1 MVFGPT
7 AWAQDALGNLP
18 AEVRAEDATITEL
31 GHATM
36 TVEMKIVTDSLNRHT
51 DTLFETKNIEWHTDP
66 GTAKRRNAERER
78 SGGSG
83 FYNGD
88 SNWWLDLYWYNF
100 NYPSINAEGE
110 TVTLS
115 ALACMPD
122 EDCDYIN
129 NVIIGCHVTITSN
142 KECPSSYTDEGSAT
156 TDVSLLMNHA
166 GSGLVFPTSQSNRAY
181 YNLVIMPD
189 YEGYGITRSHAHPY
203 LYQELTAR
211 QVVDGVHYG
220 IALYQSSPT
229 IANIRH
235 PFRSGWRSICV
246 GYSQGGSVAM
256 ATQRFIEQNGLADE
270 LQLAGSVC
278 GDGPYDPVATLMY
291 YVKQYND
298 NKTMSMPVVLPL
310 ILKGMCDWN
319 PYMKNHQVSDYL
331 KDSFLTSGILGW
343 LNQKEKTTDDITEAW
358 ETYFGDNWPLKLS
371 DVINPTGLA
380 FFQTLY
386 TANSSTYTSTTGV
399 PLPTQRGLMQ
409 DLQFA
414 LASNNLTKGWTPQHA
429 MFLYHSYDD
438 NVVPEDNRESAGNSF
453 GQWVIKLHAS
463 GALQY
468 DHVGTGRQ
476 FYVGTA
482 EFAAI
487 RELADAPVHQTLQDA
502 IDMKDDIFTG
512 AHTLDDWDNP
522 PVINNGIVKGTVSLN
537 GASIPAEYV
546 LIGNEA
552 HLGTGNNA
560 CISQYSVGKVEVPA
574 TITVDGTT
582 YPVTE
587 VSAMAFRM
595 CNKVTEVTLPENVT
609 RIGNFAFKGCQ
620 ALFKVRLPSTVTSI
634 GTGAFIDLP
643 YLSSIDVLATTP
655 PTWEYNDVFRYHT
668 GGIGDNATYTYDNI
682 LLGVPE
688 NSIPAYQA
696 STFINS
702 AIGWNKA
709 EGWGNFTHIFLAVD
723 EDAEAYAVYQDS
735 ILTFYYDGNRDIREG
750 TKYDLNIGEA
760 FPGWHENASGIAAAV
775 FAPSFFYA
783 RPTSTCKWFCDC
795 AQLDTIVGWEYLHT
809 DEVTD
814 MGFMFS
820 GCSRLTDDDIDFSN
834 FVTTQ
839 VTQMALMFYGCS
851 SLTRPDL
858 SHFDTQN
865 CWTFSGMFMNC
876 SGLVSINLNSFVTR
890 NCQDFSE
897 MFYGC
902 SNLEEVSIASFELQE
917 AFSFRSMFS
926 HCSKLKTMVIPT
938 GIIDEDKMFINCA
951 SLEDVYDYANRP
963 FQTWDNRNEF
973 APNKAT
979 RFHVLAD
986 KLSAWTERYPDANVT
1001 FVGDLGT
1008 ETNPVLLYS
1017 TTDWENVR
1025 TMTQNDQ
1032 TVNAK
1037 MMNDIAIT
1045 TMMGSNDHPFM
1056 GTFDGNGHTLNVTMP
1071 DDYGTSHKAP
1081 FCLVGNATIKNL
1093 VVDGTIRG
1101 GIHSSGLVGYVANG
1115 SSLTI
1120 ENCRVKAS
1128 VSARPNISGLNI
1140 NGPHIGGFVGHGRNA
1155 TIAINGCLFDGTL
1168 ETSETSSDSYAGVF
1182 IGWCSSK
1189 DGKTVTDCYETG
1201 TYRNYQHVGMN
1212 YDESQS
1218 ASAVSMTNCY
1228 HNRSWGEAPHA
1239 YSLTTDTEGLT
1250 LDFGTPSATYDVSG
1264 ITAYSPGLKLNG
1276 TFYAGTSQTFHIV
1289 MSAPGYEYSTG
1300 NLSLSGGA
1308 TMSTS
1313 NNEDFYVTLASADAV
1328 ISLPMTFTTIIL
1340 HDDSYDNTLVLDGY
1354 VDKTY
1359 NVQLDGHTFYNNRWN
1374 PMCLPFDLSSNELGN
1389 SPLSGATLKVLDTI
1403 TFVNKV
1409 ALYHFKDTTAITADK
1424 PYLVMLE
1431 GNGDVESPTFNDVTV
1446 KRSLPSG
1453 MIVRVGE
1460 DINRGFSVMGNYN
1473 FKEGGELGPKS
1484 NYRALYLD
1492 DNNQLQVADNSTT
1505 LPAFNAF
1512 FEILEMPLDTVAAVV
1527 LDIENEDNIFTV
1539 LDDRFTD
1546 IDNIFVS
1553 DGSWSTSTNWAMA
1566 TVPSSDDKVLVEGQA
1581 TIPNGT
1587 IANVD
1592 EIAIDAGSITIE
1604 DGGQLKHS
1612 NAVPGTMQKFIAG
1625 YNDLSNPAGW
1635 YLLGAPLCM
1644 DSVLAVNSGMVDL
1657 VNDQADFDTHGI
1669 DLYEFNQNQD
1679 LEWRNMKVGN
1689 RFMSMGTVN
1698 NIAYLY
1704 ARADDC
1710 TLNFSTTEDELFAP
1724 TTRDSLI
1731 TVTRTGNGEFVG
1743 WNLISNPYTCN
1754 AYLASGRDF
1763 FRMNATGD
1771 AIVLATAENG
1781 GTAIKP
1787 CEGIFV
1793 VVGEHDPEQS
1803 ASDSNTGYTTAARIQ
1818 MTTTE
1823 PEPSGSKGLLDI
1835 TVKQEG
1841 RLADVARVRFGNG
1854 DRTGKLV
1861 LRDNATRLSIMQ
1873 DGKECSVVHN
1883 EAQGEMPVNFKAKE
1897 NGTYT
1902 LTVNPEGV
1910 EMGYLH
1916 LIDNMT
1922 GADVDLLAAKVPEP
1936 VEGPTQY
1943 DGFNFVESSI
1953 STGSTTSY
1961 TFSAKTTDYESRF
1974 KLVFSAN
1981 TEDGPSTPST
1991 GSGTA
1996 SGTFAFISDGN
2007 IVVNGEGVLQV
2018 IDMLGRELYSHE
2030 VAHSAFSIQHSAFP
2044 AGVYVLRLING
2055 DDVKTQKMVI
2065 E

>member
-1 MVFGPT
+1 MNKLQKIILLSFALLAFGST
-7 AWAQDALGNLP
+7 AWAQDAPSNLP

-31 GHATM
+31 GHATL
-36 TVEMKIVTDSLNRHT
+36 TVEMKIVTDSLTRRT

-66 GTAKRRNAERER
+66 GTAKQRNAERER

-110 TVTLS
+110 TVMLS

-122 EDCDYIN
+122 DDCDYIN

-166 GSGLVFPTSQSNRAY
+166 GSGLVFHSTQSDMPY

-189 YEGYGITRSHAHPY
+189 YEGYGITRNHAHPY

-211 QVVDGVHYG
+211 QVVDGVRYG
-220 IALYQSSPT
+220 IALYKSSPT
-229 IANIRH
+229 IADIRH

-256 ATQRFIEQNGLADE
+256 ATQRFIEQNGLTDE
-270 LQLAGSVC
+270 LQLTGSVC
-278 GDGPYDPVATLMY
+278 GDGPYDPIATLMY
-291 YVKQYND
+291 YVKQYKD
-298 NKTMSMPVVLPL
+298 DDPMSMPVVLPL

-331 KDSFLTSGILGW
+331 KDSFLASGILGW
-343 LNQKEKTTDDITEAW
+343 LNAKEKTTDDITAAW
-358 ETYFGDNWPLKLS
+358 KTFFGDNWPLKLS
-371 DVINPTGLA
+371 DVINQTGLE
-380 FFQTLY
+380 FFQSLY
-386 TANSSTYTSTTGV
+386 TANSSTYTSTAGV
-399 PLPTQRGLMQ
+399 PLPTQRSLMQ

-429 MFLYHSYDD
+429 LFLYHSTDD
-438 NVVPEDNRESAGNSF
+438 SVVPEDNRESAGNSF

-463 GALQY
+463 GASQY

-476 FYVGTA
+476 FYLGIA

-487 RELADAPVHQTLQDA
+487 RQLAKAPVHQTMQDA
-502 IDMKDDIFTG
+502 IDMKDDIITG
-512 AHTLDDWDNP
+512 IHTLDDWDNP
-522 PVINNGIVKGTVSLN
+522 PTVDNGIVKGTVSLN
-537 GASIPAEYV
+537 GANIPAEYV

-552 HLGTGNNA
+552 HLGSGNNA

-574 TITVDGTT
+574 TITVNNTT

-587 VSAMAFRM
+587 VSALAFRM

-620 ALFKVRLPSTVTSI
+620 ALFKVSLPSTVTSI

-643 YLSSIDVLATTP
+643 NLSRIDVLATTP
-655 PTWEYNDVFRYHT
+655 PIWEYNDVFRFHT

-696 STFINS
+696 STFSNS

-709 EGWGNFTHIFLAVD
+709 EGWGNFSHIFLAVD
-723 EDAEAYAVYQDS
+723 VNAEAYAVYQDGT
-735 ILTFYYDGNRDIREG
+735 LTFYYDGNRGIREG
-750 TKYDLNIGEA
+750 TIYDLNSGED
-760 FPGWHENASGIAAAV
+760 FPGWYENASDIAAAV

-814 MGFMFS
+814 MGFMFY
-820 GCSRLTDDDIDFSN
+820 GCSRLTDDDIDLSN

-839 VTQMALMFYGCS
+839 VTQMACMFGKCS

-865 CWTFSGMFMNC
+865 CWTFSGMFTDC

-890 NCQDFSE
+890 NCAYFSD
-897 MFYGC
+897 MFYDC
-902 SNLEEVSIASFELQE
+902 SNLEEVSIASFELQG
-917 AFSFRSMFS
+917 ASSFRSMFS
-926 HCSKLKTMVIPT
+926 GCSKLKTLVVPT
-938 GIIDEDKMFINCA
+938 GIIHEERMFVNCS
-951 SLEDVYDYANRP
+951 SLEDVYDYAYTP
-963 FQTWDNRNEF
+963 FSSWNYNNEF

-986 KLSAWTERYPDANVT
+986 KLSAWTEKYPDANVT

-1017 TTDWENVR
+1017 ATDWDNVS
-1025 TMTQNDQ
+1025 TMAQNDQ

-1037 MMNDIAIT
+1037 MMNDITVT

-1056 GTFDGNGHTLNVTMP
+1056 GTFDGNGHTLNATMP
-1071 DDYGTSHKAP
+1071 DDGGTSLKAP
-1081 FCLVGNATIKNL
+1081 FYLAGNATIKNL
-1093 VVDGTIRG
+1093 VVDGTIAG
-1101 GIHSSGLVGYVANG
+1101 GIHSSGLVGYVDSG

-1120 ENCRVKAS
+1120 ENCRVKAT
-1128 VSARPNISGLNI
+1128 VSARLSLSGLTI
-1140 NGPHIGGFVGHGRNA
+1140 IGPHIGGFVGHGGNA

-1168 ETSETSSDSYAGVF
+1168 QTEQPSSDTYAGVF
-1182 IGWCSSK
+1182 IGWCSSNI
-1189 DGKTVTDCYETG
+1189 GKTVTNCYENG
-1201 TYRNYQHVGMN
+1201 TYLNYQHVGMN
-1212 YDESQS
+1212 YDESPS

-1228 HNRSWGEAPHA
+1228 HSHSWGEAPHA

-1250 LDFGTPSATYDVSG
+1250 LDFGTPTATYDVSG
-1264 ITAYSPGLKLNG
+1264 ITAYSKGFVLDG
-1276 TFYAGTSQTFHIV
+1276 TFYGSGGPII
-1289 MSAPGYEYSTG
+1289 MRLSAPGYEYAPNDLTI
-1300 NLSLSGGA
+1300 SGGA
-1308 TMSTS
+1308 TYSYMSNTNAYYIHLGTS
-1313 NNEDFYVTLASADAV
+1313 NAV

-1340 HDDSYDNTLVLDGY
+1340 HDDSYDNSLVLGGY
-1354 VDKTY
+1354 VDETY
-1359 NVQLDGHTFYNNRWN
+1359 NVQLDGHTFYNNSWN
-1374 PMCLPFDLSSNELGN
+1374 PMCLPFDLSGDELGD
-1389 SPLSGATLKVLDTI
+1389 SPLAGATLKVLDTI

-1409 ALYHFKDTTAITADK
+1409 AVYHFKDTTAITADK

-1431 GNGDVESPTFNDVTV
+1431 GNENVESPTFNNVTV
-1446 KRSLPSG
+1446 KRSTPPG
-1453 MIVRVGE
+1453 MKVEVEE
-1460 DINRGFSVMGNYN
+1460 DKHTGFAITGNYN
-1473 FKEGGELGPKS
+1473 KKDLEEPDVAEDHHATLYYDGDGLS
-1484 NYRALYLD
+1484 VVNTLTAL
-1492 DNNQLQVADNSTT
+1492 
-1505 LPAFNAF
+1505 NAF
-1512 FEILEMPLDTVAAVV
+1512 RYYFEVCMSLDTVVAVV
-1527 LDIENEDNIFTV
+1527 LDIEGADNNFIV
-1539 LDDRFTD
+1539 LDDRYTD
-1546 IDNIFVS
+1546 IDNIFYN
-1553 DGSWSTSTNWAMA
+1553 DGGWSTATNWAMA

-1581 TIPNGT
+1581 IIAEGV
-1587 IANVD
+1587 IANAD
-1592 EIAIDAGSITIE
+1592 EISIDAGSITIA

-1612 NAVPGTMQKFIAG
+1612 NAVPGTIQKFIVG
-1625 YNDLSNPAGW
+1625 YDDISNPDGW
-1635 YLLGAPLCM
+1635 YLLGAPLRM

-1657 VNDQADFDTHGI
+1657 VNDQVDFDTHGI
-1669 DLYEFNQNQD
+1669 DLYEFSQNQD
-1679 LEWRNMKVGN
+1679 LEWRNMRADNCFSTMGIKVN
-1689 RFMSMGTVN
+1689 T
-1698 NIAYLY
+1698 AYLY

-1710 TLNFSTTEDELFAP
+1710 TLSFSTTEDELFAP
-1724 TTRDSLI
+1724 TTSDTYI
-1731 TVTRTGNGEFVG
+1731 AVTRAITTPEPEFVG
-1743 WNLISNPYTCN
+1743 WNLIGNPYTCN

-1763 FRMNATGD
+1763 YRMNATGD

-1787 CEGIFV
+1787 CEGFFV
-1793 VVGEHDPEQS
+1793 VVGEHDPEEYLPN
-1803 ASDSNTGYTTAARIQ
+1803 AITGYTMAARIQ
-1818 MTTTE
+1818 MTATE
-1823 PEPSGSKGLLDI
+1823 TEPSGDKGMLDI
-1835 TVKQEG
+1835 KVKQG
-1841 RLADVARVRFGNG
+1841 DQLADVARVRFGHG

-1873 DGKECSVVHN
+1873 EGKECSVVNVSDGRDAIHCVST
-1883 EAQGEMPVNFKAKE
+1883 EIPVNFKAKE

-1902 LTVNPEGV
+1902 LTVNPEDV
-1910 EMGYLH
+1910 EIGYLH
-1916 LIDNMT
+1916 LIDNLT
-1922 GADVDLLAAKVPEP
+1922 GNEVDLLQTPE
-1936 VEGPTQY
+1936 
-1943 DGFNFVESSI
+1943 
-1953 STGSTTSY
+1953 Y
-1961 TFSAKTTDYESRF
+1961 TFEAKTTDYKSRF

-1981 TEDGPSTPST
+1981 TENGPSM
-1991 GSGTA
+1991 GSE
-1996 SGTFAFISDGN
+1996 TFAFISNGS
-2007 IVVNGEGVLQV
+2007 IIVNGEGMLQV
-2018 IDMLGRELYSHE
+2018 IDMLGHVLYTHE
-2030 VAHSAFSIQHSAFP
+2030 VHSDFRLLSSDFSS
-2044 AGVYVLRLING
+2044 GVYVLRLVNG
-2055 DDVKTQKMVI
+2055 NDVRTQKIVI